1 MATSQGPAKEGVYST
16 PGMSAVTPEEDMRT
30 VLLNRVSWGAVL
42 AGAVISLT
50 AHLILNMIGL
60 GIGASTVD
68 VAAADN
74 PAAST
79 FSIGAALWWTV
90 SGIVAAFVGGYTAGR
105 LSGKPKTATAG
116 WHGLTTWAVTTLLI
130 FWLLGSALGG
140 VLGGI
145 YSTVSGA
152 VGGLGSAAGTAVQS
166 AAPALANVTDP
177 FSRIEQSVRSSTGGN
192 DPRALRDAAVAAVR
206 AAVTGDQAQA
216 QEARE
221 RAAQAISRA
230 QDIPVEQAR
239 AQVQQYEQEYRQ
251 TAEQAKQ
258 QATQA
263 ADAAASTVAT
273 GALAAAAALLLGAVG
288 GWFGGRA
295 GAVDPIVTT
304 STVRRR

>member
-1 MATSQGPAKEGVYST
+1 MATSQGPTKEGVYST

-50 AHLILNMIGL
+50 AHLILNMIGI
-60 GIGASTVD
+60 GVGASTVD

-74 PAAST
+74 PAASI

-90 SGIVAAFVGGYTAGR
+90 SGIVAAFVGGYAAGR
-105 LSGKPKTATAG
+105 LSGKPKNATAG

-192 DPRALRDAAVAAVR
+192 DPQALRDAAVAAVR

>member
-1 MATSQGPAKEGVYST
+1 M
-16 PGMSAVTPEEDMRT
+16 
-30 VLLNRVSWGAVL
+30 
-42 AGAVISLT
+42 
-50 AHLILNMIGL
+50 
-60 GIGASTVD
+60 
-68 VAAADN
+68 
-74 PAAST
+74 
-79 FSIGAALWWTV
+79 

-105 LSGKPKTATAG
+105 LSGKPKNATAG
-116 WHGLTTWAVTTLLI
+116 WHGLTTWGVTTLLI

-152 VGGLGSAAGTAVQS
+152 VGTAVQS

-192 DPRALRDAAVAAVR
+192 DPQALRDAAVAAVR
-206 AAVTGDQAQA
+206 AVVTGDQAQA

-230 QDIPVEQAR
+230 QGIPVEEAR
-239 AQVQQYEQEYRQ
+239 AQVQQYEQQYRQ

-263 ADAAASTVAT
+263 ADAAAATTIAT

>member
-1 MATSQGPAKEGVYST
+1 M
-16 PGMSAVTPEEDMRT
+16 
-30 VLLNRVSWGAVL
+30 
-42 AGAVISLT
+42 
-50 AHLILNMIGL
+50 
-60 GIGASTVD
+60 
-68 VAAADN
+68 
-74 PAAST
+74 
-79 FSIGAALWWTV
+79 

-152 VGGLGSAAGTAVQS
+152 VGGLGSAVGTAVQS

-192 DPRALRDAAVAAVR
+192 DPQALRDAAVAAVR